1 MTQLTQL
8 QSLEQTIQEP
18 YSKNTIQIDAE
29 VPAIDYAWIKQSIKD
44 FLDKQKLQ
52 SLLGDITVYFT
63 EQPVKKNIIRCD
75 VHVKI
80 NNKILTVTGQ
90 GIDEY
95 KAVEDVLQNL
105 ELEVLLESTIQNSKP
120 NVFFSN
126 SINQFQ
132 RGGQYAWTKEKQ
144 LQQKTCWK
152 TIQLVIR

>member
-8 QSLEQTIQEP
+8 QSLKKIMTEP
-18 YSKNTIQIDAE
+18 ISKKDIQIESE
-29 VPAIDYAWIKQSIKD
+29 VPSIDYMWVKQNIKQFLEEQNNLNSINEI
-44 FLDKQKLQ
+44 
-52 SLLGDITVYFT
+52 SIYFT
-63 EQPVKKNIIRCD
+63 EQPIKKNIIRCD

-80 NNKILTVTGQ
+80 NNKTVIVTGQ

-95 KAVEDVLQNL
+95 NAVEDVLQNL

-132 RGGQYAWTKEKQ
+132 RGSQY
-144 LQQKTCWK
+144 
-152 TIQLVIR
+152 V